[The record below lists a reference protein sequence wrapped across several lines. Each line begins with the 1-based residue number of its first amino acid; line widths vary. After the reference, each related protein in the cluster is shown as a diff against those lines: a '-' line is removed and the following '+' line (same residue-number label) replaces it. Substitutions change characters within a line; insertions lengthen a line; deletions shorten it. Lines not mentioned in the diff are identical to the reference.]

1 MPRRLAL
8 PGGRGLGFFER
19 RRQGLGL
26 ETLGF
31 EVSSRAIAFRG
42 DQPLDARTLAL
53 ELDPGTLAFGGQ
65 RLVHVLAK
73 TRGGVACRLFEL
85 LAQTR
90 RRMRGRLLQLGA
102 QLGG

>member
-8 PGGRGLGFFER
+8 PRGRGLGFFER

-31 EVSSRAIAFRG
+31 EVSGRAIAFRG

-53 ELDPGTLAFGGQ
+53 ELDAGTLAFGGQ
-65 RLVHVLAK
+65 RLIHILAK
-73 TRGGVACRLFEL
+73 ARGGVA
-85 LAQTR
+85 
-90 RRMRGRLLQLGA
+90 GRLLQLGA